1 MLTGIAALITVMSG
15 VNVTTV
21 FQGINAIESL
31 ATKDFVGSAIAVH
44 AAEENERIAGL
55 TEELKRIRAF
65 TEIVPQ
71 LKDLLTLRCMGTP
84 SLDAT
89 IDTLK
94 REYRELTQEEYRDP
108 PCEQLLAQRG

>member
-21 FQGINAIESL
+21 FQGISAIENL
-31 ATKDFVGSAIAVH
+31 ASKQDVAQAIAIH
-44 AAEENERIAGL
+44 ATEENLRIADL
-55 TEELKRIRAF
+55 DEELKRIRAF

-71 LKDLLTLRCMGTP
+71 LKDLLTLRCMGTRG
-84 SLDAT
+84 LDAT